1 MKTKLLLTLFAL
13 MLIVSVPLMVSAQ
26 PTQRSPWRPPLS
38 DSDRETLL
46 RLEQQIENYIKFRIV
61 VSGLNIILYTYILA
75 MYVQLYQE
83 TKSKFS
89 MGLMAFSSVLLIY
102 SIASNPIVLF
112 YMLGTNRSWLNVF
125 NTLPDVFAS
134 IAAVI
139 MIYLMRT

>member
-112 YMLGTNRSWLNVF
+112 YLLGNKPSWLNVF

-134 IAAVI
+134 IAAII

>member
-1 MKTKLLLTLFAL
+1 MKSKLLLTLFSL

-26 PTQRSPWRPPLS
+26 PDQRFPWRLPLS
-38 DSDRETLL
+38 DSDRETLE

-61 VSGLNIILYTYILA
+61 ISGLNIILYTYILA

-89 MGLMAFSSVLLIY
+89 MGLVALSSVLLIY
-102 SIASNPIVLF
+102 SISSNPIVLF
-112 YMLGTNRSWLNVF
+112 YLRGTEPAWLNIF

-134 IAAVI
+134 IAAII
-139 MIYLMRT
+139 MIYLTRT